1 MAYLAELQQKTH
13 RIELHV
19 AGESTFSAEID
30 GVARTV
36 DSRRIG
42 PTTYS
47 LLIDGR
53 SVVADVSADGDAYTV
68 CIAGEVF
75 RMRVVDDR
83 RRQVVSLGEPEEE
96 RGRHE
101 LRALMPGKIVEILV
115 DVGDVVVRDQG
126 LLVIEAMKMENEV
139 KSLAAGEVKEILVQ
153 AGQAVEA
160 NQVLVVIE

>member
-1 MAYLAELQQKTH
+1 MGYFAELHQHTH
-13 RIELHV
+13 RIELHA
-19 AGESTFSAEID
+19 AGDSAFTAEID

-53 SVVADVSADGDAYTV
+53 SVVADVTTDGDAFTV
-68 CIAGEVF
+68 SIAGEVF

-101 LRALMPGKIVEILV
+101 IRALMPGKIVDILV
-115 DVGDVVVRDQG
+115 QVGDVVIRDQG

-139 KSLAAGEVKEILVQ
+139 KSPAAGEIKEIVVQ

-160 NQVLVVIE
+160 NQVLMVIE